1 MLRSVRADRTGRNG
15 RDETGR
21 SADASPSQEILLYQ
35 QIPSSSEAS
44 YSSHILSSQLTAV
57 V

>member
-21 SADASPSQEILLYQ
+21 GADASPSQEILLYQ